1 MATWG
6 TLGEGIAK
14 NRLQRYLC
22 KMETREPSAK
32 PKAEVLLERR
42 NVRGLAHP
50 LRVSLLR
57 LLREYGPATA
67 TGLAE
72 RLGESSGTTSY
83 HLRQLAHYG
92 FIVEAEGMGT
102 RRQRW
107 WQAAHEMTSFD
118 LSGDVSDEEQVLGLE
133 YLRSVASYNCAA
145 IVDWLDGLAE
155 QPAEW
160 REASTISDW
169 LLRLTPTQASDL
181 MTELA
186 ATIERYRN
194 EESDT
199 LGDEQSSVIVQF
211 QVLPRIGPERGA

>member
-1 MATWG
+1 
-6 TLGEGIAK
+6 
-14 NRLQRYLC
+14 
-22 KMETREPSAK
+22 
-32 PKAEVLLERR
+32 
-42 NVRGLAHP
+42 LAHP

-57 LLREYGPATA
+57 LLREHGPATA

-72 RLGESSGTTSY
+72 RLGESSGATSY

-118 LSGDVSDEEQVLGLE
+118 LSGDAGDEEQVLGLE
-133 YLRSVASYNCAA
+133 YLRSVASYNCTA
-145 IVDWLDGLAE
+145 IVDWLDGLAK

-169 LLRLTPTQASDL
+169 LLRLTPTQARDL

-186 ATIERYRN
+186 ETIERYRN
-194 EESDT
+194 EVSDT
-199 LGDEQSSVIVQF
+199 VGDEQSAVIVQF
-211 QVLPRIGPERGA
+211 QVLPRPGPEGGA